1 VKAPR
6 VKKKEPVGSRT
17 HKQQADSKRAASLPA
32 APRAGPS
39 SPDTRLLI
47 GGLALVVLVLGDT
60 MFLALST
67 RFLRVR

>member
-1 VKAPR
+1 
-6 VKKKEPVGSRT
+6 VKKKEPIRARSV
-17 HKQQADSKRAASLPA
+17 KKALSKRAASLPRA
-32 APRAGPS
+32 ARAGSS